1 MEFYRK
7 ISNDKLIIEYQIK
20 NDRIYFDLLL
30 TKSFR
35 HIRFYRQNYLKFHF
49 HAGYLR
55 EEMEQFFNGAYIDKV
70 QPFILKLEDLVNMY
84 YEAEHSFGEKN
95 RRRSNI
101 ANYIGYEISNIVC
114 RAEAFDLIAKSLP
127 LKSHYF

>member
-1 MEFYRK
+1 MEFYRQ
-7 ISNDKLIIEYQIK
+7 ITSDKLYIEYKIK
-20 NDRIYFDLLL
+20 NERIHFDLLL

-35 HIRFYRQNYLKFHF
+35 HVKFYRQNYSKFHF
-49 HAGYLR
+49 HAGNIR

-84 YEAEHSFGEKN
+84 YDAEHSFGEKN

-114 RAEAFDLIAKSLP
+114 RAEAFDMIAKSLP